1 MPKGVQERAL
11 AGVLVAEQQERE
23 DMCARRNHTRERA
36 APQQRHDLIL
46 IGFCKNLADL
56 EQAPRPS

>member
-23 DMCARRNHTRERA
+23 DVCARRNHTRERA
-36 APQQRHDLIL
+36 APQNTAMI
-46 IGFCKNLADL
+46 
-56 EQAPRPS
+56 